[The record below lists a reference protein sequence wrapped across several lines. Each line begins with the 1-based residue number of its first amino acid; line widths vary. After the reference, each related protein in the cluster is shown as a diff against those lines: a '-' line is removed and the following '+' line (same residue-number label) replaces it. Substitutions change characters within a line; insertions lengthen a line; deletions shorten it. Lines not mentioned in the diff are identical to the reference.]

1 MAVLRVSHVSLRAID
16 LEQSVAFFE
25 HVFGAQRLATPNF
38 GFPTAWLQLGVSQI
52 HLFQRGEGFDRE
64 AHFAFE
70 VDAFEDLYRRAKAL
84 QCFDDSRGY
93 HLFEISNH
101 EVQLYLRDPAGNL
114 IEVDWP
120 DVRTLP
126 DDVRGDVRQRFANLK
141 QDGEAAK
148 GTLFTGAGS
157 ANAKGQ
163 P

>member
-16 LEQSVAFFE
+16 LERSVAFFE
-25 HVFGAQRLATPNF
+25 HVFGAKRLATPNF

-52 HLFQRGEGFDRE
+52 HLFQRGEGWDRE

-70 VDAFEDLYRRAKAL
+70 VDEFGAIYRRAKAL
-84 QCFDDSRGY
+84 RCFDDSRGY

-101 EVQLYLRDPAGNL
+101 EVQLYLRDPSRNL

-126 DDVRGDVRQRFANLK
+126 DDVRAEVRQRFTNLK
-141 QDGEAAK
+141 QDGEAAA
-148 GTLFTGAGS
+148 GTLFTGEGS
-157 ANAKGQ
+157 AYQSGKS
-163 P
+163 